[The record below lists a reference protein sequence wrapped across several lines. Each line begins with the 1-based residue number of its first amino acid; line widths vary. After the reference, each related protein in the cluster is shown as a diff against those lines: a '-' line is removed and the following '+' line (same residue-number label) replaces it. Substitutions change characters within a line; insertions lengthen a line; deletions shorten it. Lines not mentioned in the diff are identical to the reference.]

1 MDIKYLEELKDEKS
15 KTIGFTYHL
24 SKAVIREYQKKPIAL
39 RLKWL
44 YMGNLLRM
52 GYLEKIK
59 KLHDRFRLT

>member
-1 MDIKYLEELKDEKS
+1 MKKS

-24 SKAVIREYQKKPIAL
+24 RKTVIREYRKKPIAL

-52 GYLEKIK
+52 GYPEEIK
-59 KLHDRFRLT
+59 KLHDSFRLL